1 MWRNYL
7 TVTLRNIRKYKGFSL
22 INIAGLATG
31 IASCLLI
38 LLFVQSELSYD
49 LFHDKAGR
57 IYRVGFTFHV
67 GTNQF
72 DAALGPCPLAAAMVD
87 EFPEVERAARIFAR
101 QSRGGDVFV
110 RYGEKRY
117 KENKFLWADPQLL
130 DILTIPFIKG
140 SPEEALARPNS
151 VIMTADAAAKY
162 FGKEEPIGK
171 MLELGDRSLY
181 MVSGVTETW
190 PEHSH
195 FHFDFLASFSSLPKS
210 EDLDY
215 YDTAVF
221 TYILLREGASIEEL
235 DSKLP
240 EFSGKCMAPIIEKI
254 MAVPYREFLDAG
266 NFIGFMTQ
274 PLRDIHLRSDWGN
287 ELEPQG
293 SFNTVIIFS
302 AIAVL
307 ILIVACINFIN
318 LTTARS
324 TQRANEVGVRKVV
337 GSSRGEL
344 IRQFL
349 SESVIL
355 SLLAFLSALVFVEIA
370 LPIFNNLIGKN
381 FSSGDVLNGPF
392 LLILLI
398 GALAVGITAGSY
410 PAFLMASFR
419 PVAVLKGKIAAGI
432 KGRRFRDALVIF
444 QFCASIVLLI
454 GTAVIYTQLHYI
466 RNKEL
471 GFDKEHVVVIQRAE
485 KLGSQQLAFKN
496 QLHQNPDILSATFT
510 DSLPQILLEA
520 KVFQKEGEG
529 SQENNTLITITA
541 DYDLIETYGLEI
553 LAGRYFEKERSTDAA
568 AVVLN
573 ETAIKALDIQDP
585 LDKRLVL
592 VGLKRKPMD
601 IIGIIND
608 FHMESLHA
616 KIGPTAVI
624 LSGQRPGVLLSVR
637 VRPGDLPGTLGFLE
651 DTWREFTNNQPFE
664 YVFFD
669 DQFDLLYKAEVQAGK
684 VITAFACLAVF
695 VACLGLLGLASFTAN
710 QRTKE
715 IGIRK
720 VLGAT
725 TPGILVLL
733 NKDFVKRVL
742 AANLIAWPLAYYAT
756 NQWLQNFAYRI
767 RVNFW
772 MFLASAAVA
781 LFIALFTV
789 SFQTIRAAQSDPVDS
804 LRYE

>member
-1 MWRNYL
+1 MFRNYL
-7 TVTLRNIRKYKGFSL
+7 ISAIRNIRKHKGFSL
-22 INIAGLATG
+22 INIAGLAIG

-38 LLFVQSELSYD
+38 LLFVQSELKYD
-49 LFHDKAGR
+49 RFHEKADR
-57 IYRVGFTFHV
+57 VYRVGFTFHV

-87 EFPEVERAARIFAR
+87 EFPEVQSSARIFAR

-110 RYGEKRY
+110 RYEEKRY
-117 KENKFLWADPQLL
+117 KENKFLWADPELL
-130 DILTIPFIKG
+130 EILTIPFIKG
-140 SPEEALARPNS
+140 SPEEALAQPNS
-151 VIMTADAAAKY
+151 VVLTAETADKY
-162 FGKEEPIGK
+162 FGQEDPVGK
-171 MLELGDRSLY
+171 MLELEDGSLY
-181 MVSGVTETW
+181 MVNGVTESW
-190 PEHSH
+190 PDHSH
-195 FHFDFLASFSSLPKS
+195 FHFDFLAAFSSLPKS
-210 EDLDY
+210 KDLDF

-221 TYILLREGASIEEL
+221 TYILLREGASIDEL
-235 DSKLP
+235 ELKLP

-254 MAVPYREFLDAG
+254 MAVPYKEFLESG

-274 PLRDIHLRSDWGN
+274 PLRDIHLRSKWGN

-337 GSSRGEL
+337 GSSRIQL

-349 SESVIL
+349 SESIFL
-355 SLLAFLSALVFVEIA
+355 SFLAFLLALVFVELS
-370 LPIFNNLIGKN
+370 LPVFNTLIGKE
-381 FSSGDVLNGPF
+381 FSSSRVLDWHF
-392 LLILLI
+392 LLVLFVGAIVI
-398 GALAVGITAGSY
+398 GIAAGSY

-419 PVAVLKGKIAAGI
+419 PVAVLKGKVQSSM
-432 KGRRFRDALVIF
+432 KGRRFRDALVVF
-444 QFCASIVLLI
+444 QFCASIILLV

-466 RNKEL
+466 RNKDL
-471 GFDKEHVVVIQRAE
+471 GFDKEHVVVFQRAE
-485 KLGSQQLAFKN
+485 KLGSQQLAFKD
-496 QLHQNPDILSATFT
+496 QLQQNPGVLNATFT
-510 DSLPQILLEA
+510 DSLPQMLLEA
-520 KVFQKEGEG
+520 KVFQKEEEG
-529 SQENNTLITITA
+529 SQVNNTLITITA
-541 DYDLIETYGLEI
+541 DYDLLETYGLKLI
-553 LAGRYFEKERSTDAA
+553 AGRYFERERLTDSAA
-568 AVVLN
+568 IVLN
-573 ETAIKALDIQDP
+573 EAAIKALDIQDP
-585 LDKRLVL
+585 LEKRLFL

-608 FHMESLHA
+608 FHMESLHT

-624 LSGQRPGVLLSVR
+624 LVGTRPSVLLSVR
-637 VRPGDLPGTLGFLE
+637 VRPGDLPKTLGFLE
-651 DTWREFTNNQPFE
+651 DKWREFTNNQPFE

-669 DQFDLLYKAEVQAGK
+669 DQFDLLYRAEVQAGK

-695 VACLGLLGLASFTAN
+695 IACLGLLGLVSFTAS

-733 NKDFVKRVL
+733 NKNFVKRVL
-742 AANLIAWPLAYYAT
+742 VANLIAWPLAYYAM
-756 NQWLQNFAYRI
+756 NKWLENFAYRI
-767 RVNFW
+767 RITIW
-772 MFLASAAVA
+772 IFLASAVIA
-781 LFIALFTV
+781 LLIALFTV
-789 SFQTIRAAQSDPVDS
+789 SYQTIRAARGNPVDS

>member
-1 MWRNYL
+1 MFRNYII
-7 TVTLRNIRKYKGFSL
+7 VALRNIRKYKGFSL
-22 INIAGLATG
+22 INIAGLAIG
-31 IASCLLI
+31 IASCLMI
-38 LLFVQSELSYD
+38 LVFVRSELSYD
-49 LFHDKAGR
+49 RFHDKAER

-72 DAALGPCPLAAAMVD
+72 DAALGPCPLAAALVND
-87 EFPEVERAARIFAR
+87 FPEVEKAARIFAR

-117 KENKFLWADPQLL
+117 KEDKFLWTDPELL
-130 DILTIPFIKG
+130 NILTIPFIKG
-140 SPEEALARPNS
+140 SPGEALAQPNS
-151 VIMTADAAAKY
+151 VVMTAETAVKY
-162 FGKEEPIGK
+162 FGQEEPIGK
-171 MLELGDRSLY
+171 MLELGDGSLY
-181 MVSGVTETW
+181 MVNGVTESW
-190 PEHSH
+190 PGHSH

-221 TYILLREGASIEEL
+221 TYILLRENASIDEL
-235 DSKLP
+235 ESKLP

-254 MAVPYREFLDAG
+254 MAVPYEEFLDSG

-274 PLRDIHLRSDWGN
+274 PLRDIHLRSKWGN

-302 AIAVL
+302 AIAML

-337 GSSRGEL
+337 GSSRGQL
-344 IRQFL
+344 VRQFL
-349 SESVIL
+349 SESVFL
-355 SLLAFLSALVFVEIA
+355 SFLSFLLALIFVELA
-370 LPIFNNLIGKN
+370 LPVFNTLVGKE
-381 FSSGDVLNGPF
+381 FSSNHILDWPF
-392 LLILLI
+392 LLILLFGAIII
-398 GALAVGITAGSY
+398 GIAAGSY

-419 PVAVLKGKIAAGI
+419 PVFVLKGKIQSSMR
-432 KGRRFRDALVIF
+432 GRRFRDALVVF
-444 QFCASIVLLI
+444 QFCASVVLLV
-454 GTAVIYTQLHYI
+454 GTAVIFTQLHYI

-496 QLHQNPDILSATFT
+496 QLYQNPAVLNATFT

-520 KVFQKEGEG
+520 KVFQKEGAG

-541 DYDLIETYGLEI
+541 DYDLLETYGLEMI
-553 LAGRYFEKERSTDAA
+553 SGRYFERERSTDTE

-585 LDKRLVL
+585 LEKRFVL
-592 VGLKRKPMD
+592 VGLKRRPMD

-608 FHMESLHA
+608 FHMESLHT

-624 LSGQRPGVLLSVR
+624 LFGTRPSVLLSVR
-637 VRPGDLPGTLGFLE
+637 VRPGDLPKTLGFLE
-651 DTWREFTNNQPFE
+651 DKWSEFTNNQPFE

-669 DQFDLLYKAEVQAGK
+669 DQFDMLYKAEIQAGK

-695 VACLGLLGLASFTAN
+695 IACLGLLGLASFTAS

-725 TPGILVLL
+725 TSGILVLL

-742 AANLIAWPLAYYAT
+742 VANLIAWPLAYYAM
-756 NQWLQNFAYRI
+756 NKWLQNFAYRI
-767 RVNFW
+767 RINIW
-772 MFLASAAVA
+772 MFLASSV
-781 LFIALFTV
+781 IALLIAFFTV
-789 SFQTIRAAQSDPVDS
+789 SYQTFRAARGNPVDS

>member
-7 TVTLRNIRKYKGFSL
+7 IVALRNIRKHKGFSL
-22 INIAGLATG
+22 INIAGLAIG

-49 LFHDKAGR
+49 KFHENADR
-57 IYRVGFTFHV
+57 IHRVGFTFHV
-67 GTNQF
+67 GTNEF
-72 DAALGPCPLAAAMVD
+72 DAALGPCPLAAAMVE
-87 EFPEVERAARIFAR
+87 EFPEVQSAARIFAR

-117 KENKFLWADPQLL
+117 KENKFLWTDPDLL
-130 DILTIPFIKG
+130 DILTIPFIEG
-140 SPEEALARPNS
+140 NPEEALAQPNS
-151 VIMTADAAAKY
+151 VVMTVAAAEKY
-162 FGKEEPIGK
+162 FGQEDPIGK
-171 MLELGDRSLY
+171 MLELGDGSLY
-181 MVSGVTETW
+181 MVNGVTESW
-190 PEHSH
+190 PENSH

-210 EDLDY
+210 KDLDY

-221 TYILLREGASIEEL
+221 TYILLRENASIDEL
-235 DSKLP
+235 ESKLP

-254 MAVPYREFLDAG
+254 MAVPYEEFLESG

-274 PLRDIHLRSDWGN
+274 PLSDIHLRSKWGN

-302 AIAVL
+302 AIALL
-307 ILIVACINFIN
+307 ILIVACVNFIN

-337 GSSRGEL
+337 GSSRGQL

-349 SESVIL
+349 SESIFL
-355 SLLAFLSALVFVEIA
+355 SFLSFLLALIFVEIA
-370 LPIFNNLIGKN
+370 LPVFNSLVGKE
-381 FSSGDVLNGPF
+381 FSASHILNWPF
-392 LLILLI
+392 LLVLFI
-398 GALAVGITAGSY
+398 GALVIGTVAGSY

-419 PVAVLKGKIAAGI
+419 PVSVLKGKMQSSMR
-432 KGRRFRDALVIF
+432 GRRFRDALVIF
-444 QFCASIVLLI
+444 QFCASIVLLV
-454 GTAVIYTQLHYI
+454 GTAVIYTQLHYL

-485 KLGSQQLAFKN
+485 KVGSQQLAFKN
-496 QLHQNPDILSATFT
+496 QLEQNPDVLSAVFT
-510 DSLPQILLEA
+510 DSLPQFLLEA

-529 SQENNTLITITA
+529 NQENNTLITITA
-541 DYDLIETYGLEI
+541 DYDLLTTYGLQMI
-553 LAGRYFEKERSTDAA
+553 AGRYFEREHSTDSA

-573 ETAIKALDIQDP
+573 EAAVKALDMQDP
-585 LDKRLVL
+585 LNKRLVL
-592 VGLKRKPMD
+592 VGLRRKPMN

-608 FHMESLHA
+608 FHMESLHT

-624 LSGQRPGVLLSVR
+624 LVGVRPSVLLSVR
-637 VRPGDLPGTLGFLE
+637 VRPGDLQKTLGFLE
-651 DTWREFTNNQPFE
+651 NQWKEFTNNQPFE

-669 DQFDLLYKAEVQAGK
+669 DQFDMLYRAEIQAGK

-695 VACLGLLGLASFTAN
+695 IACLGLLGLASFTVS

-715 IGIRK
+715 IGVRK

-725 TPGILVLL
+725 TSGILVLL

-742 AANLIAWPLAYYAT
+742 MANLIAWPLAYYAM
-756 NQWLQNFAYRI
+756 NKWLQSFAYRI
-767 RVNFW
+767 RISIW
-772 MFLASAAVA
+772 MFLAAAVVA
-781 LFIALFTV
+781 LLIALFTV
-789 SFQTIRAAQSDPVDS
+789 SYQTIRAARGNPVDS

>member
-7 TVTLRNIRKYKGFSL
+7 TVALRNIRKYKGFSL
-22 INIAGLATG
+22 INIAGLAIG

-49 LFHDKAGR
+49 RFHEKAER
-57 IYRVGFTFHV
+57 IHRVGFTFHV

-72 DAALGPCPLAAAMVD
+72 DAALGPCPLAAALIED
-87 EFPEVERAARIFAR
+87 FPEVQSAARIFAR

-117 KENKFLWADPQLL
+117 KENKFLWADPELL
-130 DILTIPFIKG
+130 DILTIPLIKG
-140 SPEEALARPNS
+140 STEEALSQPNS
-151 VIMTADAAAKY
+151 IVLTAETAEKY
-162 FGKEEPIGK
+162 FGHEDPIGK
-171 MLELGDRSLY
+171 MLELGDGSLY
-181 MVSGVTETW
+181 MINGVTESW
-190 PEHSH
+190 PENSH
-195 FHFDFLASFSSLPKS
+195 FRFDFLASFSSLPKS
-210 EDLDY
+210 KDLDY

-221 TYILLREGASIEEL
+221 TYILLRENASIGEL
-235 DSKLP
+235 ELKLP

-254 MAVPYREFLDAG
+254 MAVPYQEFLESG

-274 PLRDIHLRSDWGN
+274 PLRDIHLRSKWGN

-324 TQRANEVGVRKVV
+324 TQRSNEVGVRKVV
-337 GSSRGEL
+337 GSSQGQL

-349 SESVIL
+349 SESVFL
-355 SLLAFLSALVFVEIA
+355 SFLAFLLALLFVELS
-370 LPIFNNLIGKN
+370 LPVFNNLVGKE
-381 FSSGDVLNGPF
+381 FSSSHILDWSF
-392 LLILLI
+392 LLVILI
-398 GALAVGITAGSY
+398 GALCIGTVAGSY

-419 PVAVLKGKIAAGI
+419 PVSVLKGKIQSST

-444 QFCASIVLLI
+444 QFCASVVLLV
-454 GTAVIYTQLHYI
+454 GTAVIYMQLHYI
-466 RNKEL
+466 RSKEL
-471 GFDKEHVVVIQRAE
+471 GFEKEHVVVIQRAE

-496 QLHQNPDILSATFT
+496 QLYQNSDVLSAAFT
-510 DSLPQILLEA
+510 DSLPQMLLEA

-529 SQENNTLITITA
+529 SQENNTLITITS
-541 DYDLIETYGLEI
+541 DYDLLETYGI
-553 LAGRYFEKERSTDAA
+553 KMIAGRYFERERSTDSA

-573 ETAIKALDIQDP
+573 EAAIRALDIQDP
-585 LDKRLVL
+585 LEKRLVL

-608 FHMESLHA
+608 FHMESLHT

-624 LSGQRPGVLLSVR
+624 LTGGRPSVLLSVR
-637 VRPGDLPGTLGFLE
+637 VRPGDLPKTLGFLE
-651 DTWREFTNNQPFE
+651 DQWSEFTNNQPFE

-669 DQFDLLYKAEVQAGK
+669 DQFDMLYKAEIQAGK

-695 VACLGLLGLASFTAN
+695 IACLGLLGLASFTAS

-725 TPGILVLL
+725 TSGILVLL

-742 AANLIAWPLAYYAT
+742 VANLIAWPLAYYAM
-756 NQWLQNFAYRI
+756 NKWLQNFAYRI
-767 RVNFW
+767 RINIW
-772 MFLASAAVA
+772 MFLASAV
-781 LFIALFTV
+781 IALLIALLTV
-789 SFQTIRAAQSDPVDS
+789 SYQTIRASRGNPVDS

>member
-1 MWRNYL
+1 MFRNYI
-7 TVTLRNIRKYKGFSL
+7 TVAMRNIRKHKGFSL
-22 INIAGLATG
+22 INIAGLAIG
-31 IASCLLI
+31 IGSCLLI

-49 LFHDKAGR
+49 RFHEKADR

-67 GTNQF
+67 GTNEF
-72 DAALGPCPLAAAMVD
+72 DAALGPCPLAEAMVD
-87 EFPEVERAARIFAR
+87 EFPEVQSAARVFAR

-117 KENKFLWADPQLL
+117 KENKFLWVDPELL
-130 DILTIPFIKG
+130 DILTIPFLKG
-140 SPEEALARPNS
+140 NPEEALAQPNS
-151 VIMTADAAAKY
+151 VVLTAETADKY
-162 FGKEEPIGK
+162 FGQEEPIGK
-171 MLELGDRSLY
+171 MLELEDGSLY
-181 MVSGVTETW
+181 MVNGVTESW

-195 FHFDFLASFSSLPKS
+195 FHFDFLAAFSSLPKS
-210 EDLDY
+210 KDLDF

-221 TYILLREGASIEEL
+221 TYILLQEGALIAEL
-235 DSKLP
+235 GLKLP

-254 MAVPYREFLDAG
+254 MAVPYKEFLESG

-274 PLRDIHLRSDWGN
+274 PLQDIHLRSKWGN

-293 SFNTVIIFS
+293 SINTVIIFS

-337 GSSRGEL
+337 GSSRKQL

-349 SESVIL
+349 SESIFL
-355 SLLAFLSALVFVEIA
+355 SFIAFLLALAFVELS
-370 LPIFNNLIGKN
+370 LPIFNALIGKE
-381 FSSGDVLNGPF
+381 FSASHVIDWPFPLVLFVGA
-392 LLILLI
+392 IVI
-398 GALAVGITAGSY
+398 GMAAGSY

-419 PVAVLKGKIAAGI
+419 PVAVLKGKIQSSMR
-432 KGRRFRDALVIF
+432 GRKFRDALVVF
-444 QFCASIVLLI
+444 QFCASIILLV
-454 GTAVIYTQLHYI
+454 GTAVIYTQLHFI
-466 RNKEL
+466 RNKDL
-471 GFDKEHVVVIQRAE
+471 GFDKEHIVVIQRAE

-496 QLHQNPDILSATFT
+496 QLQQNPGVLGATFT
-510 DSLPQILLEA
+510 DSLPQMLLEA

-541 DYDLIETYGLEI
+541 DYDLLKTYGLKI
-553 LAGRYFEKERSTDAA
+553 IAGRYFERERSTDSA

-573 ETAIKALDIQDP
+573 EAAVKALDIQEP
-585 LDKRLVL
+585 LEKRLVL

-608 FHMESLHA
+608 FHMESLHTE
-616 KIGPTAVI
+616 IGPTAVI
-624 LSGQRPGVLLSVR
+624 LVGARLSVLLSVR
-637 VRPGDLPGTLGFLE
+637 VRPVDLPKTLGFLE
-651 DTWREFTNNQPFE
+651 DKWREFTNNQPIE

-684 VITAFACLAVF
+684 VITAFAFLAVF
-695 VACLGLLGLASFTAN
+695 IACLGLLGLASFTAS

-725 TPGILVLL
+725 TSGILVLL

-742 AANLIAWPLAYYAT
+742 VANLIAWPLAYYAM
-756 NQWLQNFAYRI
+756 NKWLENFAYRI
-767 RVNFW
+767 QITIW
-772 MFLASAAVA
+772 IFLASAVIA
-781 LFIALFTV
+781 LLIALFTV
-789 SFQTIRAAQSDPVDS
+789 SYQTIRAARGNPVDS

>member
-1 MWRNYL
+1 MFRNYI
-7 TVTLRNIRKYKGFSL
+7 TIALRNIRKYKGFSL
-22 INIAGLATG
+22 INISGLAIG

-49 LFHDKAGR
+49 RFHKKAER

-72 DAALGPCPLAAAMVD
+72 DAALGPCPLATALVD
-87 EFPEVERAARIFAR
+87 DFPEVQSAARIFAR

-110 RYGEKRY
+110 RFGDKRF
-117 KENKFLWADPQLL
+117 KENKFLWADPELL
-130 DILTIPFIKG
+130 DILTIPFING
-140 SPEEALARPNS
+140 SPEEALAQPNS
-151 VIMTADAAAKY
+151 VVLTAAVAAKY
-162 FGKEEPIGK
+162 FGQEDPIGK
-171 MLELGDRSLY
+171 MMELGDGSLY
-181 MVSGVTETW
+181 MVNGVTESW

-210 EDLDY
+210 KDLDF

-221 TYILLREGASIEEL
+221 TYILLRENASIDEL
-235 DSKLP
+235 ESKLP

-254 MAVPYREFLDAG
+254 MAVPYEEFLESG

-274 PLRDIHLRSDWGN
+274 PLRDIHLRSKWGN

-302 AIAVL
+302 AIAML

-318 LTTARS
+318 LTTAQS
-324 TQRANEVGVRKVV
+324 TKRANEVGVRKVV
-337 GSSRGEL
+337 GSSRAQL
-344 IRQFL
+344 VRQFL
-349 SESVIL
+349 SESIFL
-355 SLLAFLSALVFVEIA
+355 SFLSFLLALIFVELA
-370 LPIFNNLIGKN
+370 LPVFNNLVGKK
-381 FSSGDVLNGPF
+381 FSSSHIFDWSF
-392 LLILLI
+392 LLFLLI
-398 GALAVGITAGSY
+398 GALFIGMAAGSY

-419 PVAVLKGKIAAGI
+419 PVSVLKGKIQSSMR
-432 KGRRFRDALVIF
+432 GRRFRDALVIF
-444 QFCASIVLLI
+444 QFCASIILLI

-485 KLGSQQLAFKN
+485 KLGSQQVAFKN
-496 QLHQNPDILSATFT
+496 QLYQNPDVLSVAFT
-510 DSLPQILLEA
+510 DSLPQMLLEA

-541 DYDLIETYGLEI
+541 DYDLLETYGLKMIE
-553 LAGRYFEKERSTDAA
+553 GRYFERERSTDST

-585 LDKRLVL
+585 LEKRLVL
-592 VGLKRKPMD
+592 VGLKRKPVD

-608 FHMESLHA
+608 FHMESLHT

-624 LSGQRPGVLLSVR
+624 LVGARPSVLLSVR
-637 VRPGDLPGTLGFLE
+637 VHPGDLPKTLGFLE
-651 DTWREFTNNQPFE
+651 DKWREFTNNQPFE

-669 DQFDLLYKAEVQAGK
+669 DQFDMLYKAEIQAGK
-684 VITAFACLAVF
+684 VITVFACLAVF
-695 VACLGLLGLASFTAN
+695 IACLGLLGLASFTAS

-725 TPGILVLL
+725 TSGILVLL

-742 AANLIAWPLAYYAT
+742 VANLIAWPLAYYAM
-756 NQWLQNFAYRI
+756 NKWLQNFAYRI
-767 RVNFW
+767 RINIW
-772 MFLASAAVA
+772 MFLASAVIA
-781 LFIALFTV
+781 LLIALFTV
-789 SFQTIRAAQSDPVDS
+789 SYQTIRAARGNPVDS

>member
-7 TVTLRNIRKYKGFSL
+7 VVALRNIKNQKGFSL
-22 INIAGLATG
+22 INVTGLGIG

-49 LFHDKAGR
+49 SFHEKADR
-57 IYRVGFTFHV
+57 VYRVGFTFHV

-87 EFPEVERAARIFAR
+87 EFPEVEKAARIFAR

-110 RYGEKRY
+110 RFGEKRY
-117 KENKFLWADPQLL
+117 KENKFLWADPGIL
-130 DILTIPFIKG
+130 DILTIPFIEGNPK
-140 SPEEALARPNS
+140 EALAQPQS
-151 VIMTADAAAKY
+151 VIMTAEMAEKY
-162 FGKEEPIGK
+162 FGQDEAVGK
-171 MLELGDRSLY
+171 MLELEDGSLY
-181 MVSGVTETW
+181 MVRGVTEKW
-190 PEHSH
+190 PEYSH
-195 FHFDFLASFSSLPKS
+195 FRFDFLAAFSSLPKS

-221 TYILLREGASIEEL
+221 TYILLREGASIDDLE
-235 DSKLP
+235 SQLP
-240 EFSGKCMAPIIEKI
+240 EFSGKCMAPVIEKI
-254 MAVPYREFLDAG
+254 MAVSYEEFLATG

-274 PLRDIHLRSDWGN
+274 PLRNIHLRSSWGN

-293 SFNTVIIFS
+293 SMNSVIVFS
-302 AIAVL
+302 AIALL

-337 GSSRGEL
+337 GSTKAQL

-349 SESVIL
+349 SESIFLSFFSFLLALIL
-355 SLLAFLSALVFVEIA
+355 IEMVLPVFSSLVGKEFAASSLLDWSFLLTLLMGVFV
-370 LPIFNNLIGKN
+370 IGT
-381 FSSGDVLNGPF
+381 
-392 LLILLI
+392 
-398 GALAVGITAGSY
+398 AAGSY
-410 PAFLMASFR
+410 PAAMMASFR
-419 PVAVLKGKIAAGI
+419 PVAVLKGKIRSSL

-444 QFCASIVLLI
+444 QFCASIVLLV

-485 KLGSQQLAFKN
+485 KLGSQQLAFKD
-496 QLHQNPDILSATFT
+496 QLAQNPGILSATFT
-510 DSLPQILLEA
+510 DSLPQMLLEA

-541 DYDLIETYGLEI
+541 DYDLLETYGIQLT
-553 LAGRYFEKERSTDAA
+553 AGRYFQREHSTDAA

-585 LDKRLVL
+585 LGKRLVL

-608 FHMESLHA
+608 FHMESLHT

-624 LSGQRPGVLLSVR
+624 LAGERPSVLLSVR
-637 VRPGDLPGTLGFLE
+637 VRPGDLVKTLGFLE
-651 DTWREFTNNQPFE
+651 DKWRQFTNNQPFE

-669 DQFDLLYKAEVQAGK
+669 DQFAMLYKAEIQAGK
-684 VITAFACLAVF
+684 VITVFAGLAVF
-695 VACLGLLGLASFTAN
+695 IACLGLLGLASFTAN

-720 VLGAT
+720 VMGAT
-725 TPGILVLL
+725 TSGILILL
-733 NKDFVKRVL
+733 NRDFVKRVL
-742 AANLIAWPLAYYAT
+742 VANLIAWPLAYFAM
-756 NQWLQNFAYRI
+756 NKWLQNFAYRI
-767 RVNFW
+767 SLNIG
-772 MFLASAAVA
+772 MFLISAFAA
-781 LFIALFTV
+781 LLIALVTV
-789 SFQTIRAAQSDPVDS
+789 SYQTLRAARGNPVDS

>member
-7 TVTLRNIRKYKGFSL
+7 TIAIRNIRKYKGFSL
-22 INIAGLATG
+22 INIAGLAIG

-49 LFHDKAGR
+49 RFHEKAER
-57 IYRVGFTFHV
+57 IHRVGFTFHV

-72 DAALGPCPLAAAMVD
+72 DAALGPCPLAAALVD
-87 EFPEVERAARIFAR
+87 EFPEVESAARIFAR

-130 DILTIPFIKG
+130 DILTIPFVKG
-140 SPEEALARPNS
+140 SPQEALAQPNS
-151 VIMTADAAAKY
+151 VIMTAEAASKY
-162 FGKEEPIGK
+162 FGLEEPIGK
-171 MLELGDRSLY
+171 MLELGDGSLY
-181 MVSGVTETW
+181 MVNGVTESW
-190 PEHSH
+190 PANSH

-210 EDLDY
+210 QDLDY

-221 TYILLREGASIEEL
+221 TYILLRESASIAEL
-235 DSKLP
+235 ESKLP

-254 MAVPYREFLDAG
+254 MAVPYDEFLKSG

-274 PLRDIHLRSDWGN
+274 PLRDIHLRSKWGN

-293 SFNTVIIFS
+293 SYNTVIVFS
-302 AIAVL
+302 AIAFL

-337 GSSRGEL
+337 GSSRGQL
-344 IRQFL
+344 IKQFL
-349 SESVIL
+349 SESIFL
-355 SLLAFLSALVFVEIA
+355 SFLSFLLALILVEIS
-370 LPIFNNLIGKN
+370 LPVFNALIGKE
-381 FSSGDVLNGPF
+381 FPARLILDWSF
-392 LLILLI
+392 LLTLCA
-398 GALAVGITAGSY
+398 GALFIGLMAGSY

-419 PVAVLKGKIAAGI
+419 PVSVLKGKMQSGL
-432 KGRRFRDALVIF
+432 KGRKFRNALVVF
-444 QFCASIVLLI
+444 QFCASVVLLV

-471 GFDKEHVVVIQRAE
+471 GFDKEHVVVVQRAE

-496 QLHQNPDILSATFT
+496 QLKQNPGVMSAVFT
-510 DSLPQILLEA
+510 DSLPQVLLEA

-541 DYDLIETYGLEI
+541 DHDLLETYGLKMI
-553 LAGRYFEKERSTDAA
+553 AGRYFERERSTDAT

-573 ETAIKALDIQDP
+573 ETAVRALDIQDP

-608 FHMESLHA
+608 FHMESLHTE
-616 KIGPTAVI
+616 IGPMAVI
-624 LSGQRPGVLLSVR
+624 LTGSRPSVLLSVR
-637 VRPGDLPGTLGFLE
+637 VRPGDLQKTLGFLE
-651 DTWREFTNNQPFE
+651 NQWKEFTNNQPFE

-669 DQFDLLYKAEVQAGK
+669 DQFDLLYKAEIQAGK

-695 VACLGLLGLASFTAN
+695 IACLGLLGLASFTAS

-733 NKDFVKRVL
+733 NKDFVTRVL
-742 AANLIAWPLAYYAT
+742 IANLIAWPLAYYAV
-756 NQWLQNFAYRI
+756 NKWLQNFAYRI
-767 RVNFW
+767 HVNIW
-772 MFLASAAVA
+772 MFLGAGVLA
-781 LFIALFTV
+781 LLIALFTV
-789 SFQTIRAAQSDPVDS
+789 SYQTFRAARSNPADS

>member
-1 MWRNYL
+1 MWRNYI
-7 TVTLRNIRKYKGFSL
+7 TVALRNIRKYKGFSL
-22 INIAGLATG
+22 INIAGLAIG

-49 LFHDKAGR
+49 RFHENADR
-57 IYRVGFTFHV
+57 IHRVGFTFHV

-72 DAALGPCPLAAAMVD
+72 DAALGPCPLAAAMAE
-87 EFPEVERAARIFAR
+87 EFPEVEKAARIFAR

-110 RYGEKRY
+110 RYGDKRY
-117 KENKFLWADPQLL
+117 KENKFLWVDGALL
-130 DILTIPFIKG
+130 EIMTIPFVKG
-140 SPEEALARPNS
+140 NPKEALARPNS
-151 VIMTADAAAKY
+151 VVMTEEMATKY
-162 FGKEEPIGK
+162 FGAEEPLGK
-171 MLELGDRSLY
+171 MLELGDGSLY
-181 MVSGVTETW
+181 MVRGVTESW
-190 PEHSH
+190 PAHSH

-210 EDLDY
+210 KDLDY

-221 TYILLREGASIEEL
+221 TYILLRANSSIETLEA
-235 DSKLP
+235 KLP
-240 EFSGKCMAPIIEKI
+240 EFSGMCMAPIIEKI
-254 MAVPYREFLDAG
+254 MAVPYDEFLESG

-293 SFNTVIIFS
+293 SFNTVVIFS
-302 AIAVL
+302 AIALL
-307 ILIVACINFIN
+307 ILVVACINFIN

-337 GSSRGEL
+337 GSSRGQL

-349 SESVIL
+349 SESIFL
-355 SLLAFLSALVFVEIA
+355 SFFSFLLALILVEIA
-370 LPIFNNLIGKN
+370 LPFFNSLVGKK
-381 FSSGDVLNGPF
+381 FSSSHILDWPF
-392 LLILLI
+392 LLAMLI
-398 GALAVGITAGSY
+398 GALVIGTAAGSY

-419 PVAVLKGKIAAGI
+419 PVAVLKGKIQSGMRG
-432 KGRRFRDALVIF
+432 KRFRDALVVF
-444 QFCASIVLLI
+444 QFCASIVLLV
-454 GTAVIYTQLHYI
+454 GTAVIYSQLHYI

-485 KLGSQQLAFKN
+485 KLGGQQQAFKN
-496 QLHQNPDILSATFT
+496 QLYQNSDVVSASFT

-520 KVFQKEGEG
+520 KVFQKEGED

-541 DYDLIETYGLEI
+541 DYDLLEAFGLKMIE
-553 LAGRYFEKERSTDAA
+553 GRYFEKERSTDTAA
-568 AVVLN
+568 IILN

-585 LDKRLVL
+585 LESRLVL

-608 FHMESLHA
+608 FHMESLHT

-624 LSGQRPGVLLSVR
+624 LWGSRPSVLLSVR
-637 VRPGDLPGTLGFLE
+637 VRPGNLPKTLDYLA
-651 DTWREFTNNQPFE
+651 DQWREFTNNQPFE

-669 DQFDLLYKAEVQAGK
+669 EQFDLLYKAEIQAGK
-684 VITAFACLAVF
+684 VTTAFACLAVF
-695 VACLGLLGLASFTAN
+695 IACLGLLGLASFTAS

-725 TPGILVLL
+725 TSGILVLL
-733 NKDFVKRVL
+733 NKDFVMRVL
-742 AANLIAWPLAYYAT
+742 LANLIAWPLAYYAM
-756 NQWLQNFAYRI
+756 NKWLQNFAYRI
-767 RVNFW
+767 RISVWVFIV
-772 MFLASAAVA
+772 SAVIA

-789 SFQTIRAAQSDPVDS
+789 SYQTIRAARGNPVDS

>member
-7 TVTLRNIRKYKGFSL
+7 TTAIRNIRKYKGFSL
-22 INIAGLATG
+22 INIAGLAIG
-31 IASCLLI
+31 IASCMLI

-49 LFHDKAGR
+49 QFHEKADR
-57 IYRVGFTFHV
+57 IHRVGFTFHV

-72 DAALGPCPLAAAMVD
+72 DAALGPCPLAAAMVA
-87 EFPEVERAARIFAR
+87 EFPEVESAARIFAR

-117 KENKFLWADPQLL
+117 KENKFLWADPELL
-130 DILTIPFIKG
+130 EILTIPFIKG
-140 SPEEALARPNS
+140 NPEEALAKPNS
-151 VIMTADAAAKY
+151 VIMTNEMAIKY
-162 FGKEEPIGK
+162 FGQDDPQGK
-171 MLELGDRSLY
+171 MLELGDGSLY
-181 MVSGVTETW
+181 MVNGVTESW
-190 PEHSH
+190 PGHSH
-195 FHFDFLASFSSLPKS
+195 FRFDFLASFSSLPKS
-210 EDLDY
+210 KDLDY

-221 TYILLREGASIEEL
+221 TYILLRENASIAEL
-235 DSKLP
+235 DAKLP

-254 MAVPYREFLDAG
+254 MAVPYGDFLESG

-274 PLRDIHLRSDWGN
+274 HLRDIHLHSKWGN

-302 AIAVL
+302 AIALL

-337 GSSRGEL
+337 GSSRGQL

-349 SESVIL
+349 SESIFL
-355 SLLAFLSALVFVEIA
+355 SFLSFLLAVIFVELA
-370 LPIFNNLIGKN
+370 LPAFNNLIGKE
-381 FSSGDVLNGPF
+381 FSASRILDWPF
-392 LLILLI
+392 ILILLI
-398 GALAVGITAGSY
+398 GAILIGIVAGSY

-419 PVAVLKGKIAAGI
+419 PVSVLKGKIQSSMR
-432 KGRRFRDALVIF
+432 GRRFRDALVIF
-444 QFCASIVLLI
+444 QFCASVVLLV
-454 GTAVIYTQLHYI
+454 GTAVIYDQLHYL

-471 GFDKEHVVVIQRAE
+471 GFEKEHVVVIQRAE
-485 KLGSQQLAFKN
+485 KLGSQQKAFKN
-496 QLHQNPDILSATFT
+496 QLYQNPDILSATFT

-520 KVFQKEGEG
+520 KVFQKEGED

-541 DYDLIETYGLEI
+541 DYDLLKTYGLEMI
-553 LAGRYFEKERSTDAA
+553 QGRYFERERSTDSTAI
-568 AVVLN
+568 VLN

-601 IIGIIND
+601 IIGIMND
-608 FHMESLHA
+608 FHMESLHT

-624 LSGQRPGVLLSVR
+624 LFGARPSVLLSVR
-637 VRPGDLPGTLGFLE
+637 VRPGDLPKTLGFLE
-651 DTWREFTNNQPFE
+651 DQWREFTNNQPFE

-669 DQFDLLYKAEVQAGK
+669 DQFDMLYKSEIQSGK

-695 VACLGLLGLASFTAN
+695 IACLGLLGLASFTAS

-733 NKDFVKRVL
+733 NKDFVSRVL
-742 AANLIAWPLAYYAT
+742 LANLIAWPLAYYAM
-756 NQWLQNFAYRI
+756 NKWLQNFAYRI
-767 RVNFW
+767 QIKVWVF
-772 MFLASAAVA
+772 AGAAI
-781 LFIALFTV
+781 IALLIALVTV
-789 SFQTIRAAQSDPVDS
+789 SYQTLRAARGNPVDS

>member
-117 KENKFLWADPQLL
+117 KEDKFLWADPQLL

-151 VIMTADAAAKY
+151 VVMTADAAAKY
-162 FGKEEPIGK
+162 FGQEDPIGK
-171 MLELGDRSLY
+171 MLELGDGSLY
-181 MVSGVTETW
+181 MVNGVTESW
-190 PEHSH
+190 PAPSH

-210 EDLDY
+210 KDLDY

-221 TYILLREGASIEEL
+221 TYILLREGASIGEL
-235 DSKLP
+235 DAKLP

-254 MAVPYREFLDAG
+254 MAVPYEEFLESG

-274 PLRDIHLRSDWGN
+274 PLRDIHLRSQWGN

-293 SFNTVIIFS
+293 SFNTVVIFS
-302 AIAVL
+302 AIALL

-337 GSSRGEL
+337 GSSRGQL

-349 SESVIL
+349 SESVFL
-355 SLLAFLSALVFVEIA
+355 SFLSFLLALLLVQLA
-370 LPIFNNLIGKN
+370 LPVFNSLVGKE
-381 FSSGDVLNGPF
+381 FSAGRVLDWSF
-392 LLILLI
+392 LLALAI
-398 GALAVGITAGSY
+398 GAVVIGIAAGSY

-419 PVAVLKGKIAAGI
+419 PVAVLKGKIQSGL
-432 KGRRFRDALVIF
+432 KGRRFRDALVVF
-444 QFCASIVLLI
+444 QFCASVVLLV
-454 GTAVIYTQLHYI
+454 GTAVIFTQLHYI

-496 QLHQNPDILSATFT
+496 RLYQNPAVMSAAFT
-510 DSLPQILLEA
+510 DSLPQMLLEA

-541 DYDLIETYGLEI
+541 DYDLLETYGLKI
-553 LAGRYFEKERSTDAA
+553 IAGRYFDRERSTDAA

-573 ETAIKALDIQDP
+573 ETAVKALDIQDP
-585 LDKRLVL
+585 LEKRLVL

-608 FHMESLHA
+608 FHMESLHT
-616 KIGPTAVI
+616 KIGPMAVI
-624 LSGQRPGVLLSVR
+624 LSGKRPGVLLSVR
-637 VRPGDLPGTLGFLE
+637 VRPGDLPKTLGFLE
-651 DTWREFTNNQPFE
+651 ERWREFTNNQPFE

-669 DQFDLLYKAEVQAGK
+669 DQFDMLYKAEIQAGK

-695 VACLGLLGLASFTAN
+695 IACLGLLGLASFTAS

-725 TPGILVLL
+725 TSGILVLL

-742 AANLIAWPLAYYAT
+742 AANLIAWPLAYYAM
-756 NQWLQNFAYRI
+756 NKWLQNFAYRI
-767 RVNFW
+767 RLGIW
-772 MFLASAAVA
+772 MFLAAAVAA
-781 LFIALFTV
+781 LFIAIFTV
-789 SFQTIRAAQSDPVDS
+789 SYQTVRAARGNPVDS

>member
-1 MWRNYL
+1 MFRNYI
-7 TVTLRNIRKYKGFSL
+7 TVALRNIRKHKGFSL
-22 INIAGLATG
+22 INIAGLAIG

-38 LLFVQSELSYD
+38 LLFVKSEVSYD
-49 LFHDKAGR
+49 RFHEKAER
-57 IYRVGFTFHV
+57 IFRVGFTFHV

-72 DAALGPCPLAAAMVD
+72 DAALGPCPLAAALVD
-87 EFPEVERAARIFAR
+87 DFPEVQRAARIFAR

-110 RYGEKRY
+110 RFGEKRY
-117 KENKFLWADPQLL
+117 KENKFLWADPELL

-140 SPEEALARPNS
+140 SPGEALALPNS
-151 VIMTADAAAKY
+151 VVMTAAAAAKY
-162 FGKEEPIGK
+162 FGQEDPIGK
-171 MLELGDRSLY
+171 MLELGDGSLY
-181 MVSGVTETW
+181 MVNGITESW

-210 EDLDY
+210 KDLDF

-221 TYILLREGASIEEL
+221 TYILLRENASIDEL
-235 DSKLP
+235 ESKLP

-254 MAVPYREFLDAG
+254 MAVPYEEFLESG

-274 PLRDIHLRSDWGN
+274 PLRDIHLRSKWGN

-293 SFNTVIIFS
+293 NFNTVIIFS
-302 AIAVL
+302 AIAML

-337 GSSRGEL
+337 GSSRAQL
-344 IRQFL
+344 VRQFL
-349 SESVIL
+349 SESIFL
-355 SLLAFLSALVFVEIA
+355 SFLSFLLALICVELA
-370 LPIFNNLIGKN
+370 LPVFNNLVGKK
-381 FSSGDVLNGPF
+381 FSFSHIFDWPF
-392 LLILLI
+392 LLFLLI
-398 GALAVGITAGSY
+398 GAFFIGIAAGSY

-419 PVAVLKGKIAAGI
+419 PVVVLKGKIQSSMR
-432 KGRRFRDALVIF
+432 GRRFRNALVIF
-444 QFCASIVLLI
+444 QFCASIILLI

-496 QLHQNPDILSATFT
+496 QLYQNPDVLSVAFT
-510 DSLPQILLEA
+510 DSLPQMLLEA

-541 DYDLIETYGLEI
+541 GYDLLETYGLKMI
-553 LAGRYFEKERSTDAA
+553 AGRYFEKERSTDST

-573 ETAIKALDIQDP
+573 KTAIKALDIQDP
-585 LDKRLVL
+585 LEKRLVL

-608 FHMESLHA
+608 FHMESLHT

-624 LSGQRPGVLLSVR
+624 LVGARPSVLLSVR
-637 VRPGDLPGTLGFLE
+637 VRPGDLPKTLGFLE
-651 DTWREFTNNQPFE
+651 DKWREFTNNQPFE

-669 DQFDLLYKAEVQAGK
+669 DQFDMLYKAEIQAGK

-695 VACLGLLGLASFTAN
+695 IACLGLLGLASFTAS

-725 TPGILVLL
+725 TSGILVLL

-742 AANLIAWPLAYYAT
+742 VANLIAWPLAFYAM
-756 NQWLQNFAYRI
+756 NKWLQNFAYRI
-767 RVNFW
+767 RINIW
-772 MFLASAAVA
+772 MFLASAVIA
-781 LFIALFTV
+781 LLIALFTV
-789 SFQTIRAAQSDPVDS
+789 SYQTIRAARGNPADS